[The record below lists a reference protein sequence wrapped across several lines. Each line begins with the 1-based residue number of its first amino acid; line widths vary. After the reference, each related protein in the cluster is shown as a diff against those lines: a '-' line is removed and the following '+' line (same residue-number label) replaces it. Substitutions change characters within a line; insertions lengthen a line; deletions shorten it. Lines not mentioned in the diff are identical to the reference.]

1 MSNNIALLIKNSD
14 KFSFELHEH
23 YLNVLGKDA
32 LVYNL
37 LYNKLSTVTAKTAKA
52 YLDILITK
60 IPSHV
65 EKLVIADSNYF
76 KFITKIQKLSSK
88 YGALVPGRYD
98 GYTRFTCVYVPHFKS
113 LFKSP
118 ENKSLIDAGLN
129 AVVSNQTDIIHN
141 SNYALTYNSDRE
153 LLDAL
158 YMHDTLAVDIETTG
172 LSLNSSIISISFA
185 WNENEGSAIYFPT
198 NGIYYTKKF
207 FETYT
212 GNLVFHNSLFDVKL
226 LVRDWW
232 MEHSTD
238 YLGML
243 KGLSYFKNVHD
254 TMLLAYLQKN
264 ATTPISL
271 KLKDIAIAHT
281 GNYTIDMDNI
291 TNCDKEEILKYNLI
305 DTLATY
311 YSWKKYKLQTLS
323 EPYTAIFQPSIYPII
338 KMMLT
343 GLPLDNERVSEVHSL
358 LEEEEA
364 KLKETIQNT
373 AIVKEFN
380 EQLQHDACIK
390 RNSELKK
397 LKKTIDDF
405 AHVKFNPFSNTQ
417 LSTLLYTKLKFP
429 VLDKTKKGFP
439 KTDAETLKL
448 LKEHISD
455 SDVLE
460 LLNNISNLIDVN
472 KINNTFIKA
481 FMKEKDFLHGN
492 FRLGGTQS
500 GRLSSNSPNL
510 TNLPSKGKMGKLV
523 KSCFRTKP
531 GWLFAGA
538 DFTALEEKIGT
549 ILSNDPERKKIY
561 TQGYDGH
568 SVRAYAYFP
577 EDMPKITAALA
588 KTTELSDRVNI
599 INSIAKLYPELRTKS
614 KAPTFALQYSGTAYT
629 LHKRTGFSME
639 KAVQIEKAFHS
650 LYAESDKF
658 NNKNRLFMEKHG
670 YVNCAFGLQLK
681 TPIVAQCVLD
691 NSKTPHEAH
700 AEVRSANNAVTQSWG
715 MLLNRA
721 IIATNTRIEEAGYG
735 EHILPINMIHDAVY
749 FMLKDEPKYI
759 KFLNDVLIEEMEW
772 QEHITI
778 ASNDIRITAE
788 MEIGKSWADLKLLPN
803 NATLE
808 EIQKII

>member
-439 KTDAETLKL
+439 KTDAETLNL

-460 LLNNISNLIDVN
+460 LLNNISNLN
-472 KINNTFIKA
+472 K
-481 FMKEKDFLHGN
+481 
-492 FRLGGTQS
+492 
-500 GRLSSNSPNL
+500 
-510 TNLPSKGKMGKLV
+510 
-523 KSCFRTKP
+523 
-531 GWLFAGA
+531 
-538 DFTALEEKIGT
+538 
-549 ILSNDPERKKIY
+549 
-561 TQGYDGH
+561 
-568 SVRAYAYFP
+568 
-577 EDMPKITAALA
+577 
-588 KTTELSDRVNI
+588 
-599 INSIAKLYPELRTKS
+599 
-614 KAPTFALQYSGTAYT
+614 
-629 LHKRTGFSME
+629 
-639 KAVQIEKAFHS
+639 
-650 LYAESDKF
+650 
-658 NNKNRLFMEKHG
+658 
-670 YVNCAFGLQLK
+670 
-681 TPIVAQCVLD
+681 
-691 NSKTPHEAH
+691 
-700 AEVRSANNAVTQSWG
+700 
-715 MLLNRA
+715 
-721 IIATNTRIEEAGYG
+721 
-735 EHILPINMIHDAVY
+735 
-749 FMLKDEPKYI
+749 
-759 KFLNDVLIEEMEW
+759 
-772 QEHITI
+772 
-778 ASNDIRITAE
+778 
-788 MEIGKSWADLKLLPN
+788 
-803 NATLE
+803 
-808 EIQKII
+808 

>member
-1 MSNNIALLIKNSD
+1 MTSNIALLIKEKD
-14 KFSFELHEH
+14 KHYFEIQEN
-23 YLNVLGKDA
+23 YLNTLGRDTPTFD
-32 LVYNL
+32 LIYN
-37 LYNKLSTVTAKTAKA
+37 SSSSITAKTAKA
-52 YLDILITK
+52 YLDILIDK
-60 IPSHV
+60 IPFCID
-65 EKLVIADSNYF
+65 KLIIADSNYF
-76 KFITKIQKLSSK
+76 KFITKIQKISTW
-88 YGALVPGRYD
+88 YGALVPGKYA

-118 ENKSLIDAGLN
+118 ENKSIIDAGLN
-129 AVVSNQTDIIHN
+129 AAVRNQANIIHA
-141 SNYALTYNSDRE
+141 STYALTYSSDRE
-153 LLDAL
+153 LLDSL
-158 YMHDTLAVDIETTG
+158 YTHDTLAVDIETTG
-172 LSLNSSIISISFA
+172 LSLDSSIISISFA
-185 WNENEGSAIYFPT
+185 WNKNEGGAIYFPT

-212 GNLVFHNSLFDVKL
+212 GKLIFHNSLFDVKL

-271 KLKDIAIAHT
+271 KLKDVALAHT
-281 GNYTIDMDNI
+281 GNYAIDVNNI
-291 TNCDKEEILKYNLI
+291 VDCDKEDILKYNLI

-311 YSWKKYKLQTLS
+311 YLWEKYKLQTLS
-323 EPYTAIFQPSIYPII
+323 EPYTVIFQPSIYPII
-338 KMMLT
+338 KMMLI
-343 GLPLDNERVSEVHSL
+343 GLPLDNERVSEVHRL
-358 LEEEEA
+358 LKEEET
-364 KLKETIQNT
+364 KLKLTIQNT
-373 AIVKEFN
+373 SIIQDFN
-380 EQLQHDACIK
+380 KQLQYETCIK

-397 LKKTIDDF
+397 LKKTIDEF
-405 AHVKFNPFSNTQ
+405 AHIKFNPFSNTQ
-417 LSTLLYTKLKFP
+417 LSTLLYTKLEFP
-429 VLDKTKKGFP
+429 ILDKTKKGFP

-448 LKEHISD
+448 LKTHILD
-455 SDVLE
+455 SNVLA
-460 LLNNISNLIDVN
+460 LLDNISTLIDVN

-492 FRLGGTQS
+492 LRLGGTQS

-523 KSCFRTKP
+523 KSCFKAKP

-549 ILSNDPERKKIY
+549 ILSKDPERKKIY

-577 EDMPKITAALA
+577 EDMPKITTALA
-588 KTTELSDRVNI
+588 KTTTLSDKVNI

-614 KAPTFALQYSGTAYT
+614 KAPTFALQYLGTAYT
-629 LHKRTGFSME
+629 LHKRTGFPME
-639 KAVQIEKAFHS
+639 QAIQIEKAFHS

-658 NNKNRLFMEKHG
+658 NNKNKVFMEKHG
-670 YVNCAFGLQLK
+670 YVNCAFGLQLR

-691 NSKTPHEAH
+691 NSKTPYEAQ
-700 AEVRSANNAVTQSWG
+700 AEVRSANNAITQSWG

-735 EHILPINMIHDAVY
+735 EHILPINMIHDAAY

-772 QEHITI
+772 QEHLTI
-778 ASNDIRITAE
+778 ASNDIHITAE
-788 MEIGKSWADLKLLPN
+788 MEIGKSWADLKPLQN
-803 NATLE
+803 NATLV
-808 EIQKII
+808 EIEKTI

>member
-1 MSNNIALLIKNSD
+1 MTSNIALLIKEKD
-14 KFSFELHEH
+14 KHYFEIQEN
-23 YLNVLGKDA
+23 YLNTLGRDTPTFD
-32 LVYNL
+32 LIYN
-37 LYNKLSTVTAKTAKA
+37 SSSSITAKTAKA
-52 YLDILITK
+52 YLDILIDK
-60 IPSHV
+60 IPFCID
-65 EKLVIADSNYF
+65 KLIIADSNYF
-76 KFITKIQKLSSK
+76 KFITKIQKISTW
-88 YGALVPGRYD
+88 YGALVPGKYA

-118 ENKSLIDAGLN
+118 ENKSIIDAGLN
-129 AVVSNQTDIIHN
+129 AAVRNQANIIHA
-141 SNYALTYNSDRE
+141 STYALTYSSDRE
-153 LLDAL
+153 LLDSL
-158 YMHDTLAVDIETTG
+158 YTHDTLAVDIETTG
-172 LSLNSSIISISFA
+172 LSLDSSIISISFA
-185 WNENEGSAIYFPT
+185 WNKNEGGAIYFPT

-212 GNLVFHNSLFDVKL
+212 GKLIFHNSLFDVKL

-271 KLKDIAIAHT
+271 KLKDVALAHT
-281 GNYTIDMDNI
+281 GNYAIDVNNI
-291 TNCDKEEILKYNLI
+291 VDCDKEDILKYNLI

-311 YSWKKYKLQTLS
+311 YLWEKYKLQTLS

-338 KMMLT
+338 KMMLV
-343 GLPLDNERVSEVHSL
+343 GLPLDNERVSEVHRL
-358 LEEEEA
+358 LKEEET
-364 KLKETIQNT
+364 KLKLTIQNT
-373 AIVKEFN
+373 SIIQDFN
-380 EQLQHDACIK
+380 KQLQYETCIK

-397 LKKTIDDF
+397 LKKTIDEF
-405 AHVKFNPFSNTQ
+405 AHIKFNPFSNTQ
-417 LSTLLYTKLKFP
+417 LSTLLYTKLEFP
-429 VLDKTKKGFP
+429 ILDKTKKGFP

-448 LKEHISD
+448 LKTHILD
-455 SDVLE
+455 SNVLA
-460 LLNNISNLIDVN
+460 LLDNISTLIDVN

-492 FRLGGTQS
+492 LRLGGTQS

-523 KSCFRTKP
+523 KSCFKAKP

-549 ILSNDPERKKIY
+549 ILSKDPERKKIY

-577 EDMPKITAALA
+577 EDMPKITTALA
-588 KTTELSDRVNI
+588 KTTTLSDKVDI

-614 KAPTFALQYSGTAYT
+614 KAPTFALQYLGTAYT
-629 LHKRTGFSME
+629 LHKRTGFPME
-639 KAVQIEKAFHS
+639 QAIQIEKAFHS

-658 NNKNRLFMEKHG
+658 NNKNKVFMEKHG
-670 YVNCAFGLQLK
+670 YVNCAFGLQLR

-691 NSKTPHEAH
+691 NSKTPYEAQ
-700 AEVRSANNAVTQSWG
+700 AEVRSANNAITQSWG

-735 EHILPINMIHDAVY
+735 EHILPINMIHDAAY

-772 QEHITI
+772 QEHLTI
-778 ASNDIRITAE
+778 ASNDIHITAE
-788 MEIGKSWADLKLLPN
+788 MEIGKSWADLKPLQN
-803 NATLE
+803 NATLV
-808 EIQKII
+808 EIEKTI

>member
-23 YLNVLGKDA
+23 YLNVLGKET

-60 IPSHV
+60 IPSHID
-65 EKLVIADSNYF
+65 KLIIADNNYF
-76 KFITKIQKLSSK
+76 KFITKVQKISNK
-88 YGALVPGRYD
+88 YGALVPGKYA

-129 AVVSNQTDIIHN
+129 AAVCNQTDIIHD
-141 SNYALTYNSDRE
+141 STYALTYSSDRE
-153 LLDAL
+153 LLDSL
-158 YMHDTLAVDIETTG
+158 YTHDTLAVDIETTG
-172 LSLNSSIISISFA
+172 LSLN
-185 WNENEGSAIYFPT
+185 NEGSAIYFPA
-198 NGIYYTKKF
+198 NGIHYTKKF

-212 GNLVFHNSLFDVKL
+212 GNLIFHNSLFDVKL

-232 MEHSTD
+232 MEHPTD

-271 KLKDIAIAHT
+271 KLKDIALAHT
-281 GNYTIDMDNI
+281 GNYTIDVNNI
-291 TNCDKEEILKYNLI
+291 TDCNKEDILKYNLI

-311 YSWKKYKLQTLS
+311 YLWKKYKLQTLS
-323 EPYTAIFQPSIYPII
+323 EPYTAIFRPSIYPII
-338 KMMLT
+338 KMMLI

-358 LEEEEA
+358 LKEEEA
-364 KLKETIQNT
+364 KLKVTIQNT
-373 AIVKEFN
+373 AIIQEFN
-380 EQLQHDACIK
+380 EQLQHETCTK

-397 LKKTIDDF
+397 LKKTIDEF

-417 LSTLLYTKLKFP
+417 LSTLLYTRLEFP
-429 VLDKTKKGFP
+429 VLDRTKKGFP

-448 LKEHISD
+448 LKAHISD
-455 SDVLE
+455 SSVLE
-460 LLNNISNLIDVN
+460 LLDSISNLIDVN

-492 FRLGGTQS
+492 LRLGGTQS

-510 TNLPSKGKMGKLV
+510 TNLPSKGRMGKLV
-523 KSCFRTKP
+523 KSCFKAKP

-549 ILSNDPERKKIY
+549 ILSKDPERKKIY

-577 EDMPKITAALA
+577 EDMPKITTALA
-588 KTTELSDRVNI
+588 KTTTLSDRVTI

-614 KAPTFALQYSGTAYT
+614 KAPTFALQYLGTAYT
-629 LHKRTGFSME
+629 LHKRTGFPM
-639 KAVQIEKAFHS
+639 KQAIQIEKAFHS

-658 NNKNRLFMEKHG
+658 NNKNKVFMEKHG
-670 YVNCAFGLQLK
+670 YVNCAFGLQLR

-691 NSKTPHEAH
+691 NSKTPYEAQ
-700 AEVRSANNAVTQSWG
+700 AEVRSANNAITQSWG

-735 EHILPINMIHDAVY
+735 EYILPINMIHDAAY

-772 QEHITI
+772 QEHLAI

-788 MEIGKSWADLKLLPN
+788 MEIGKSWANLKPLQN
-803 NATLE
+803 NATLV
-808 EIQKII
+808 EIEKTI

>member
-23 YLNVLGKDA
+23 YLNVLGKDTPT
-32 LVYNL
+32 YDL

-52 YLDILITK
+52 YLDILITR
-60 IPSHV
+60 IPSQID
-65 EKLVIADSNYF
+65 KLIIADSNYF
-76 KFITKIQKLSSK
+76 KFITKVQKISSK
-88 YGALVPGRYD
+88 YGALVPGKYA

-118 ENKSLIDAGLN
+118 ENKSIIDAGLN
-129 AVVSNQTDIIHN
+129 AAVRNQTNIIHV
-141 SNYALTYNSDRE
+141 STYALTYSSDRE
-153 LLDAL
+153 LLDSL
-158 YMHDTLAVDIETTG
+158 YTHDALAVDIETTG
-172 LSLNSSIISISFA
+172 LSLDSSIISISFA
-185 WNENEGSAIYFPT
+185 WNKNEGGAIYFPT

-212 GNLVFHNSLFDVKL
+212 GKLIFHNSLFDVKL

-271 KLKDIAIAHT
+271 KLKDVALAHT
-281 GNYTIDMDNI
+281 GNYAIDVNNI
-291 TNCDKEEILKYNLI
+291 VDCDKEDILKYNLI
-305 DTLATY
+305 DTLGTY
-311 YSWKKYKLQTLS
+311 YLWEKYKLQTLS
-323 EPYTAIFQPSIYPII
+323 EPYTVIFQPSIYPII
-338 KMMLT
+338 KMMLV
-343 GLPLDNERVSEVHSL
+343 GLPLDNERVSEVHRL
-358 LEEEEA
+358 LKEEET
-364 KLKETIQNT
+364 KLKLTIQNT
-373 AIVKEFN
+373 SIIQDFN
-380 EQLQHDACIK
+380 KQLQHETCIK

-397 LKKTIDDF
+397 LKKTIDEF
-405 AHVKFNPFSNTQ
+405 AHIKFNPFSNTQ
-417 LSTLLYTKLKFP
+417 LSTLLYTKLEFP
-429 VLDKTKKGFP
+429 ILDKTKKGFP

-448 LKEHISD
+448 LKTHILD
-455 SDVLE
+455 SNVLA
-460 LLNNISNLIDVN
+460 LLDNISTLIDVN

-492 FRLGGTQS
+492 LRLGGTQS

-523 KSCFRTKP
+523 KSCFKAKP

-549 ILSNDPERKKIY
+549 ILSKDPERKKIY

-577 EDMPKITAALA
+577 EDMPKITTALA
-588 KTTELSDRVNI
+588 KTTTLSDKVDI

-614 KAPTFALQYSGTAYT
+614 KAPTFALQYLGTAYT
-629 LHKRTGFSME
+629 LHKRTGFPME
-639 KAVQIEKAFHS
+639 QAIQIEQAFHS
-650 LYAESDKF
+650 LYKESDKF
-658 NNKNRLFMEKHG
+658 NNKNKIFMEKHG
-670 YVNCAFGLQLK
+670 YVNCAFGLKLR
-681 TPIVAQCVLD
+681 TPIVAQCILD
-691 NSKTPHEAH
+691 NSKTPYEAQ
-700 AEVRSANNAVTQSWG
+700 AEVRSANNAITQSWG

-721 IIATNTRIEEAGYG
+721 IIATNARIEEAGYG
-735 EHILPINMIHDAVY
+735 EHILPVNMIHDAAY

-772 QEHITI
+772 QEHLTI

-788 MEIGKSWADLKLLPN
+788 MEIGKSWANLKSLQN
-803 NATLE
+803 NATLV
-808 EIQKII
+808 EIKKII

>member
-1 MSNNIALLIKNSD
+1 MTSNIALLIKEKD
-14 KFSFELHEH
+14 KHYFEIQEN
-23 YLNVLGKDA
+23 YLNTLGRDTPTFD
-32 LVYNL
+32 LIYN
-37 LYNKLSTVTAKTAKA
+37 SSSSITAKTAKA
-52 YLDILITK
+52 YLDILIDK
-60 IPSHV
+60 IPFCID
-65 EKLVIADSNYF
+65 KLIIADSNYF
-76 KFITKIQKLSSK
+76 KFITKIQKISTW
-88 YGALVPGRYD
+88 YGALVPGKYA

-118 ENKSLIDAGLN
+118 ENKSIIDAGLN
-129 AVVSNQTDIIHN
+129 AAVRNQANIIHA
-141 SNYALTYNSDRE
+141 STYALTYSSDRE
-153 LLDAL
+153 LLDSL
-158 YMHDTLAVDIETTG
+158 YTHDTLAVDIETTG
-172 LSLNSSIISISFA
+172 LSLDSSIISISFA
-185 WNENEGSAIYFPT
+185 WNKNEGGAIYFPT

-212 GNLVFHNSLFDVKL
+212 GKLIFHNSLFDVKL

-271 KLKDIAIAHT
+271 KLKDVALAHT
-281 GNYTIDMDNI
+281 GNYAIDVNNI
-291 TNCDKEEILKYNLI
+291 VDCDKEDILKYNLI

-311 YSWKKYKLQTLS
+311 YLWEKYKLQTLS

-338 KMMLT
+338 KMMLI
-343 GLPLDNERVSEVHSL
+343 GLPLDNERVSEVHRL
-358 LEEEEA
+358 LKEEET
-364 KLKETIQNT
+364 KLKLTIQNT
-373 AIVKEFN
+373 SIIQDFN
-380 EQLQHDACIK
+380 KQLQYETCIK

-397 LKKTIDDF
+397 LKKTIDEF
-405 AHVKFNPFSNTQ
+405 AHIKFNPFSNTQ
-417 LSTLLYTKLKFP
+417 LSTLLYTKLEFP
-429 VLDKTKKGFP
+429 ILDKTKKGFP

-448 LKEHISD
+448 LKTHILD
-455 SDVLE
+455 SNVLA
-460 LLNNISNLIDVN
+460 LLDNISTLIDVN

-492 FRLGGTQS
+492 LRLGGTQS

-523 KSCFRTKP
+523 KSCFKAKP

-549 ILSNDPERKKIY
+549 ILSKDPERKKIY

-577 EDMPKITAALA
+577 EDMPKITTALA
-588 KTTELSDRVNI
+588 KTTTLSDKVDI

-614 KAPTFALQYSGTAYT
+614 KAPTFALQYLGTAYT
-629 LHKRTGFSME
+629 LHKRTGFPME
-639 KAVQIEKAFHS
+639 QAIQIEKAFHS

-658 NNKNRLFMEKHG
+658 NNKNKVFMEKHG
-670 YVNCAFGLQLK
+670 YVNCAFGLQLR

-691 NSKTPHEAH
+691 NSKTPYEAQ
-700 AEVRSANNAVTQSWG
+700 AEVRSANNAITQSWG

-735 EHILPINMIHDAVY
+735 EHILPINMIHDAAY

-772 QEHITI
+772 QEHLTI
-778 ASNDIRITAE
+778 ASNDIHITAE
-788 MEIGKSWADLKLLPN
+788 MEIGKSWADLKPLQN
-803 NATLE
+803 NATLV
-808 EIQKII
+808 EIEKTI

>member
-1 MSNNIALLIKNSD
+1 MTSNIALLIKEKD
-14 KFSFELHEH
+14 KHYFEIQEN
-23 YLNVLGKDA
+23 YLNTLGRDTPTFD
-32 LVYNL
+32 LIYN
-37 LYNKLSTVTAKTAKA
+37 SSSSITAKTAKA
-52 YLDILITK
+52 YLDILIDK
-60 IPSHV
+60 IPFCID
-65 EKLVIADSNYF
+65 KLIIADSNYF
-76 KFITKIQKLSSK
+76 KFITKIQKISTW
-88 YGALVPGRYD
+88 YGALVPGKYA

-118 ENKSLIDAGLN
+118 ENKSIIDAGLN
-129 AVVSNQTDIIHN
+129 AAVRNQANIIHA
-141 SNYALTYNSDRE
+141 STYALTYSSDRE
-153 LLDAL
+153 LLDSL
-158 YMHDTLAVDIETTG
+158 YTHDTLAVDIETTG
-172 LSLNSSIISISFA
+172 LSLDSSIISISFA
-185 WNENEGSAIYFPT
+185 WNKNEGGAIYFPT

-212 GNLVFHNSLFDVKL
+212 GKLIFHNSLFDVKL

-271 KLKDIAIAHT
+271 KLKDVALAHT
-281 GNYTIDMDNI
+281 GNYAIDVNNI
-291 TNCDKEEILKYNLI
+291 VDCDKEDILKYNLI

-311 YSWKKYKLQTLS
+311 YLWEKYKLQTLS
-323 EPYTAIFQPSIYPII
+323 EPYTVIFQPSIYPII
-338 KMMLT
+338 KMMLI
-343 GLPLDNERVSEVHSL
+343 GLPLDNERVSEVHRL
-358 LEEEEA
+358 LKEEET
-364 KLKETIQNT
+364 KLKLTIQNT
-373 AIVKEFN
+373 SIIQDFN
-380 EQLQHDACIK
+380 KQLQYETCIK

-397 LKKTIDDF
+397 LKKTIDEF
-405 AHVKFNPFSNTQ
+405 AHIKFNPFSNTQ
-417 LSTLLYTKLKFP
+417 LSTLLYTKLEFP
-429 VLDKTKKGFP
+429 ILDKTKKGFP

-448 LKEHISD
+448 LKTHILD
-455 SDVLE
+455 SNVLA
-460 LLNNISNLIDVN
+460 LLDNISTLIDVN

-492 FRLGGTQS
+492 LRLGGTQS

-523 KSCFRTKP
+523 KSCFKAKP

-549 ILSNDPERKKIY
+549 ILSKDPERKKIY

-577 EDMPKITAALA
+577 EDMPKITTALA
-588 KTTELSDRVNI
+588 KTTTLSDKVDI

-614 KAPTFALQYSGTAYT
+614 KAPTFALQYLGTAYT
-629 LHKRTGFSME
+629 LHKRTGFPME
-639 KAVQIEKAFHS
+639 QAIQIEKAFHS

-658 NNKNRLFMEKHG
+658 NNKNKVFMEKHG
-670 YVNCAFGLQLK
+670 YVNCAFGLQLR

-691 NSKTPHEAH
+691 NSKTPYEAQ
-700 AEVRSANNAVTQSWG
+700 AEVRSANNAITQSWG

-735 EHILPINMIHDAVY
+735 EHILPINMIHDAAY

-772 QEHITI
+772 QEHLTI
-778 ASNDIRITAE
+778 ASNDIHITAE
-788 MEIGKSWADLKLLPN
+788 MEIGKSWADLKPLQN
-803 NATLE
+803 NATLV
-808 EIQKII
+808 EIEKTI